1 MGIKVKLMKSFSGAQ
16 ERHKQTVFGLGLR
29 KINDVKLLK
38 DTPQIRGMIFAVKHL
53 ISHEMVKDEP
63 TIARRKPRHIRNRD
77 AARAK
82 AQSAS
87 K

>member
-1 MGIKVKLMKSFSGAQ
+1 MGIKVKLVKSFSGAQ
-16 ERHKQTVFGLGLR
+16 ERQKQTVFGLGLF
-29 KINDVKLLK
+29 KMNDEKLLK

-53 ISHEMVKDEP
+53 ITAVDVKEEP
-63 TIARRKPRHIRNRD
+63 KIARRKPRHIRNRD

-82 AQSAS
+82 TAAQS

>member
-16 ERHKQTVFGLGLR
+16 ERQKQTVFGLGLR

-53 ISHEMVKDEP
+53 VHHELVKEEP
-63 TIARRKPRHIRNRD
+63 KVARRKPRHIRNRD

-82 AQSAS
+82 AAQQS

>member
-16 ERHKQTVFGLGLR
+16 ERQKQTVFGLGLY
-29 KINDVKLLK
+29 KLGEERLLR
-38 DTPQIRGMIFAVKHL
+38 DTPQIRGMIFKVKHL
-53 ISHEMVKDEP
+53 ISHEIVKEDP
-63 TIARRKPRHIRNRD
+63 KVARRKPRHIRNRD

-82 AQSAS
+82 AQSAQ

>member
-1 MGIKVKLMKSFSGAQ
+1 MGIKVKLVKSFSGAQ
-16 ERHKQTVFGLGLR
+16 ERQKQTVFGLGLKKLGDER
-29 KINDVKLLK
+29 LLK

-53 ISHEMVKDEP
+53 ITQQVVKEDP
-63 TIARRKPRHIRNRD
+63 KVQRRKPRHIRVRD

-82 AQSAS
+82 AAQA